1 MGNTILYFDAPAG
14 LSGDMILAS
23 LLDLG
28 LDLRRIESALS
39 GLGIGRYTLKQT
51 TTDRMGIGGQRF
63 EVLHEAGHS
72 HRGLGDITR
81 MIEGSDLP
89 SRVRSR
95 SLEAFRKVAEA
106 ESRIHGLP
114 VEAVHFHEVGAVD
127 SIVDIV
133 GIMLALDILGVEKAY
148 CSPLPLGRGSISCAH
163 GVIPL
168 PAPAALEILKGV
180 PVYGVELE
188 GETVTPTG
196 AAVISVVCLEFGPL
210 PEMKVSRIGYGAGK
224 REWPDRPNVLR
235 AVLGT
240 GNTRPEAVVAI
251 ETNIDDLT
259 PEWAGYL
266 MERLLNEG
274 ALDVGFLPVQMKKCR
289 PGLMV
294 HVLAPMEKR
303 DRLVR
308 VLFNETTTIG
318 VRYYRVQR
326 ETLPR
331 KAGVLET
338 ELGSVV
344 VKTVEMPDG
353 KVRHYPE
360 YESCAAL
367 ARQLGIPVI
376 DVYAEVTATAKRNS
390 DA

>member
-1 MGNTILYFDAPAG
+1 
-14 LSGDMILAS
+14 MILAS

-28 LDLRRIESALS
+28 VDLHRIETGLS
-39 GLGIGRYTLKQT
+39 SLGIEPYTLKLAT
-51 TTDRMGIGGQRF
+51 EDRMGISGQRF
-63 EVLHEAGHS
+63 VVLSEAGHS
-72 HRGLGDITR
+72 HRGLKEITR
-81 MIEGSDLP
+81 IIEDSDLP
-89 SRVRSR
+89 SGVRGNA
-95 SLEAFRKVAEA
+95 LEAFKKIAEA
-106 ESRIHGLP
+106 ESTIHGLP

-133 GIMLALDILGVEKAY
+133 GTMLALDILGVDAVC
-148 CSPLPLGRGSISCAH
+148 CSPLPLGKGSISCAH

-168 PAPAALEILKGV
+168 PAPAALELLKGV
-180 PVYGVELE
+180 PVYGVELD

-196 AAVISVVCLEFGPL
+196 AAIISVVCREFGPL
-210 PEMKVSRIGYGAGK
+210 PEMKISSIGYGAGK

-235 AVLGT
+235 AVLGA
-240 GNTRPEAVVAI
+240 GDIRPEPIVVI
-251 ETNIDDLT
+251 ETNLDDLT
-259 PEWAGYL
+259 PELAGYL
-266 MERLLNEG
+266 MERLLHEG

-303 DRLVR
+303 DRLVQ
-308 VLFNETTTIG
+308 VLLSETTTIG

-331 KAGVLET
+331 KTGVLET
-338 ELGSVV
+338 RVGSVA

-360 YESCAAL
+360 YESCATL
-367 ARQLGIPVI
+367 ARQLGVPLVE
-376 DVYAEVTATAKRNS
+376 VYTEALVAAKRNS